1 MEIKEKLLK
10 QISETKYLS
19 VENTERYRPIMRL
32 FFEKYEILEYWL
44 YK

>member
-19 VENTERYRPIMRL
+19 VENTERYRSI
-32 FFEKYEILEYWL
+32 I
-44 YK
+44 